1 MYEIAYKITYIFER
15 KYLKSMLYFLYV
27 VYDVIFQNV
36 LRFKTNNPFQYIV
49 ITRID
54 TNTNIMRINLLLKF
68 SLLIHPILV
77 MHYASYAY
85 IYIAKTSSCY
95 SPISKI

>member
-1 MYEIAYKITYIFER
+1 
-15 KYLKSMLYFLYV
+15 MLYFLYV
-27 VYDVIFQNV
+27 VYDVILKNV
-36 LRFKTNNPFQYIV
+36 LHFKTNNPFQYIV

-54 TNTNIMRINLLLKF
+54 RNTNIIRINLLFKF

-85 IYIAKTSSCY
+85 IYIAKASSNVTCY